1 MAIPEFT
8 NEGLLPPSIH
18 DTTVDE
24 VVARFGRT
32 LWVKENSRQR
42 LSLQRQRLTE
52 GLQTYLAELQQGS
65 FAIAVIING
74 SYVTNKPEPNDVDL
88 FVVYP
93 ANYDR
98 DRPLTLAEQRLLD
111 NRRTMQEFGINVFD
125 GPEGSLRYE
134 RIISKWSEVRG
145 EPGKVKGMV
154 RIRL

>member
-1 MAIPEFT
+1 
-8 NEGLLPPSIH
+8 
-18 DTTVDE
+18 
-24 VVARFGRT
+24 
-32 LWVKENSRQR
+32 
-42 LSLQRQRLTE
+42 
-52 GLQTYLAELQQGS
+52 
-65 FAIAVIING
+65 
-74 SYVTNKPEPNDVDL
+74 
-88 FVVYP
+88 VVYP